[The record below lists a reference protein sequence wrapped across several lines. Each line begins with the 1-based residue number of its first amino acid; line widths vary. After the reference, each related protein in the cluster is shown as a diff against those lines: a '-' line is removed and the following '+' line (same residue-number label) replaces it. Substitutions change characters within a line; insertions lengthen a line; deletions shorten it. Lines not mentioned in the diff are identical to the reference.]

1 MNANNATAIV
11 ATEATLSFRS
21 TNLFLRR
28 ARSYL
33 TQIFVAR
40 ATHHDGAYRMLN
52 RNAICSGAYLDS
64 FDSLPGE
71 MLWSLAQIDASL
83 AQTLRQRPS
92 DGDVWVFAYGSL
104 MWNPI
109 SEFDCRRIATLHG
122 WHRSFCIR
130 LIAGRGTPEQPG
142 RMLALEPGGSTQGV
156 ALRLCRATA
165 AEELRILWI
174 REMVTGAY
182 RPSWASVT
190 LDDGTQV
197 SAIAFVAEHEN
208 SQYEGDSRASA
219 IAPSMAVATGL
230 FGTNAEYVFKL
241 KNALADCSLT
251 DSYIDELAC
260 ELTRINSRAA

>member
-156 ALRLCRATA
+156 ALRLSSELGIRHARRRHPGVGYRLRCGTREFAIRRRFAGLGDCAVNGRCHGAVRHECRVCFQA
-165 AEELRILWI
+165 AKRIGGLQSD
-174 REMVTGAY
+174 RFLY
-182 RPSWASVT
+182 R
-190 LDDGTQV
+190 
-197 SAIAFVAEHEN
+197 
-208 SQYEGDSRASA
+208 
-219 IAPSMAVATGL
+219 
-230 FGTNAEYVFKL
+230 
-241 KNALADCSLT
+241 
-251 DSYIDELAC
+251 
-260 ELTRINSRAA
+260 